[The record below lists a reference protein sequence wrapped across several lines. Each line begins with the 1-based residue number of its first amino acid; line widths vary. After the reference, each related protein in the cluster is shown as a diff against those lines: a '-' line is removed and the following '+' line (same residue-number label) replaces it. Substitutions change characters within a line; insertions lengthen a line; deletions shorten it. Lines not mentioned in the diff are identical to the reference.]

1 MPSVETPSLIGK
13 NINYAAKV
21 LSQHNLNLRI
31 IAEKEDADL
40 PEGTII
46 SQTPTKQQKV
56 KPQQSVFCVVS
67 HQTQSAHAPCLIN
80 NQIKQVDE
88 LLKNEKIRNKSYCL
102 ASKYSE
108 GTCIAQIPSA
118 QEPLQYQSM
127 IIYLSAS
134 NKKTVVFPSLKG
146 KSVDEVIEFLDK
158 YTIKPSVQH
167 NRLVD
172 KHHHCTNCIVIDQKP
187 LVGSL
192 VDFSKPLPVQLQVNS
207 SARSSI

>member
-1 MPSVETPSLIGK
+1 MWVGRIDKWLLIVACYDTESGLSLAFGCFSIGQIVISIKRDDVLWLLPFICFLSGYSLLNHFLYMPSVETPSLIGK

-118 QEPLQYQSM
+118 QEPLQYQS
-127 IIYLSAS
+127 IITYFSAS
-134 NKKTVVFPSLKG
+134 TENNYNLM
-146 KSVDEVIEFLDK
+146 
-158 YTIKPSVQH
+158 Q
-167 NRLVD
+167 
-172 KHHHCTNCIVIDQKP
+172 
-187 LVGSL
+187 
-192 VDFSKPLPVQLQVNS
+192 
-207 SARSSI
+207 